1 MYTNNV
7 SRCYKLYIYIYD
19 IYIYNMIYRYNMIH
33 KYMMYIII
41 IIIIIIYI
49 EIDLDLDINTH
60 YVYIYIYIDAI
71 GKIAIHLERSLF
83 LLSQDC
89 STD

>member
-1 MYTNNV
+1 
-7 SRCYKLYIYIYD
+7 
-19 IYIYNMIYRYNMIH
+19 
-33 KYMMYIII
+33 MMYIIIII

-83 LLSQDC
+83 LLSQDSC
-89 STD
+89 STDWFKGTSTRNIVLFFSIEYHREFLYSFPIRS